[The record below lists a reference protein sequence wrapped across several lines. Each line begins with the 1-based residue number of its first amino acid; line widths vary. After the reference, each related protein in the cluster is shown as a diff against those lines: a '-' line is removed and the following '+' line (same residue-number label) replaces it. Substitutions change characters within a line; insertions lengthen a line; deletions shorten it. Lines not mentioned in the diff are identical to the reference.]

1 MTILEEQKTICKA
14 RRDKTKRRAVSLF
27 KETRSANPTA
37 SVAAVLRSIER
48 RIMVSSATIRRWLI
62 AEGEISVK
70 ERRHD

>member
-1 MTILEEQKTICKA
+1 MTILEEETICKV
-14 RRDKTKRRAVSLF
+14 RRDKMKQKAVFLF

-62 AEGEISVK
+62 SEGEISVK
-70 ERRHD
+70 VRRHD

>member
-1 MTILEEQKTICKA
+1 M
-14 RRDKTKRRAVSLF
+14 F
-27 KETRSANPTA
+27 KETRSENPTA

>member
-1 MTILEEQKTICKA
+1 MTIFEETICKV
-14 RRDKTKRRAVSLF
+14 RRDKMKQKAVILF
-27 KETRSANPTA
+27 KETRTENPSA

>member
-1 MTILEEQKTICKA
+1 MTILEETICKV
-14 RRDKTKRRAVSLF
+14 RRDKMKQKAVILF
-27 KETRSANPTA
+27 KETRTENPSA